1 MRRVFPTKQF
11 QFKNFPEIIWD
22 GPPHAVCVHR
32 DGNSSPHSALDSLQ
46 WGDRAGAFSIHAY
59 VDNDEE
65 GTVYE
70 CVDAEKGVHAFHVK
84 EYRLSEKRGWP
95 VTHPEISGKRG
106 DINLVG
112 IEVVENATGHFE
124 QPQRISLLLY
134 IATLLERWPDL
145 DVVEHGSLDPFQR
158 ADDVGDALS
167 IPDLKADLDD
177 LLNGREPWRTV
188 GEVATGTRMPESARP
203 KLAIVPA
210 SAAAAPTQLA
220 ALAKR
225 VDELEASAITQ
236 AASLS
241 RLREHLRES

>member
-1 MRRVFPTKQF
+1 
-11 QFKNFPEIIWD
+11 
-22 GPPHAVCVHR
+22 
-32 DGNSSPHSALDSLQ
+32 
-46 WGDRAGAFSIHAY
+46 
-59 VDNDEE
+59 
-65 GTVYE
+65 
-70 CVDAEKGVHAFHVK
+70 VDAEKGVHAFHVK

-225 VDELEASAITQ
+225 VDQLEASAITQ

-241 RLREHLRES
+241 RLREHLGEG